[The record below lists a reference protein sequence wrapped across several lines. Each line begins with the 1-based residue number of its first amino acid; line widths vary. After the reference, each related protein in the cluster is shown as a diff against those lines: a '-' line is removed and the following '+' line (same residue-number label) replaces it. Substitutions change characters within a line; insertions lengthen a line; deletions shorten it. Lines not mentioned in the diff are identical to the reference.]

1 MILGPTFLKNH
12 FRNSIGQL
20 ARLTHKRTDGLLYV
34 NMAQKS
40 IQWVAAAFIHDVC
53 AFNSDF

>member
-1 MILGPTFLKNH
+1 MELQVGVMPSGIHLNT
-12 FRNSIGQL
+12 QL
-20 ARLTHKRTDGLLYV
+20 
-34 NMAQKS
+34 N